1 MARANS
7 RCHFQHLHRYY
18 MCDEIYAVR
27 VKQGEIILGRRID
40 SWLRARETRNDDDAQ
55 ALLEEP

>member
-1 MARANS
+1 
-7 RCHFQHLHRYY
+7 